1 MENELTF
8 AQVLGVGMSVRLH
21 GMGGRSSVRGRGG
34 FVLILAMV
42 VVSVTFAACGGGD
55 PADDQSG
62 DTSLGDP
69 ASAVG
74 PGISVADALGRSID
88 EPLLVNGM
96 LIATTELVQLCEV
109 LMESFPPQCGGLR
122 LVVQNLDLGTIAGLQ
137 TATRE
142 SQPVTWSN
150 QPIQLLGRVSDG
162 VLTVSDTVQ

>member
-1 MENELTF
+1 MN
-8 AQVLGVGMSVRLH
+8 VRLQ
-21 GMGGRSSVRGRGG
+21 GMGGRSSARGRGG

-42 VVSVTFAACGGGD
+42 VVSVTFAACGGD
-55 PADDQSG
+55 DSADDQSG
-62 DTSLGDP
+62 DTALGDS

-74 PGISVADALGRSID
+74 PGISVADALESSSD
-88 EPLLVNGM
+88 QPLLVNGM
-96 LIATTELVQLCEV
+96 LVATTELVQLCEV

-122 LVVQNLDLGTIAGLQ
+122 LVVQNLDLGSIAGLQ

-162 VLTVSDTVQ
+162 VLTVSDLVQ